1 MLQKNTVTTA
11 TLELLNRIMTDEFFS
26 EFILVG
32 GTALALQLGHRK
44 SIDLDLFCVNYFDE
58 QLLLDHLRI
67 QYAFELEYSAKSAL
81 KGVIGGVKLDC
92 IAHPYPWL
100 QEPICEGPVR
110 LAGFKDL
117 AAMKLNA
124 ISVNGTRL
132 KDFIDLAYLSSAL
145 SLSNMLE
152 AYLEKYKSS
161 TIVPLKALTFFND
174 INYQEPI
181 LMVETTK
188 FNWKFIEKRLME
200 MQRKPNQLFPPFF
213 S

>member
-11 TLELLNRIMTDEFFS
+11 TLELLNRIMTDVFFS

-32 GTALALQLGHRK
+32 GTALALQLGHRE

-67 QYAFELEYSAKSAL
+67 QYAFDLEYSAKSTL
-81 KGVIGGVKLDC
+81 KGVIGGVKVDC
-92 IAHPYPWL
+92 LAHPYLWL
-100 QEPICEGPVR
+100 QEPICEGSVR
-110 LAGFKDL
+110 LAGFRDL

-132 KDFIDLAYLSSAL
+132 KDFIDLAYLSSVL

-161 TIVPLKALTFFND
+161 NIVPLKALTFFND

-181 LMVETTK
+181 LMMEPTK
-188 FNWKFIEKRLME
+188 FNRKIIEKRLME
-200 MQRKPNQLFPPFF
+200 MQRKPDVLFQPL
-213 S
+213 